1 MSVGLIIFILILA
14 LLLLDLITIIAT
26 VLDGLSNT
34 EDTPAY
40 ISSIGDTITDT
51 ATSPVSSFMNLLD
64 KQSPVLYI
72 GLVVI
77 GILVIYLVIKHLY
90 VSKDNNPNNNDYK
103 IAKHGSH
110 GSARWSTKKEVFN
123 DGTFVPLNEDK
134 AYQQVLKSMK
144 RGE

>member
-1 MSVGLIIFILILA
+1 
-14 LLLLDLITIIAT
+14 
-26 VLDGLSNT
+26 
-34 EDTPAY
+34 
-40 ISSIGDTITDT
+40 
-51 ATSPVSSFMNLLD
+51 MNLLD

-134 AYQQVLKSMK
+134 AYQQVLKV
-144 RGE
+144 

>member
-1 MSVGLIIFILILA
+1 MSIGLIIFILILA
-14 LLLLDLITIIAT
+14 LLLLYLITIVAT

-40 ISSIGDTITDT
+40 ISSIGDTITDI
-51 ATSPVSSFMNLLD
+51 ATTPVSSFMNLLD
-64 KQSPVLYI
+64 KQSPILYI

-77 GILVIYLVIKHLY
+77 AILVIYLVIKHLY
-90 VSKDNNPNNNDYK
+90 GSKDNNPNHNDYK